1 MECRSGHACTSQ
13 RCLMGNVSNIN
24 KPACHAITIPLQREG
39 RGAHAIN
46 IPLQRESWV
55 AMSSPCTISPVAMP
69 SPYTIYCIYS
79 SYRCK
84 WPFPC
89 PLHGMRMWPCHHHS
103 PLDTMEKCPSLSPF
117 REMGKVA
124 ITIPLSMMI
133 LQYSNIERYKEA
145 LKAQKS
151 YKSSGVSYPPSEK
164 WDRWSSQF
172 LI

>member
-1 MECRSGHACTSQ
+1 
-13 RCLMGNVSNIN
+13 
-24 KPACHAITIPLQREG
+24 
-39 RGAHAIN
+39 
-46 IPLQRESWV
+46 
-55 AMSSPCTISPVAMP
+55 MSSPCTISPVAMP

-103 PLDTMEKCPSLSPF
+103 PLDTMKKCPSLSPF

-133 LQYSNIERYKEA
+133 LQYSNIERYKKA

-172 LI
+172 LIWWWYFNISIQGNTKKLWKYKKALKALVSAALMLYDIVIYIKCIMYHIVNTCWW